1 LVRSFVWKGIVEG
14 FYGRPWTHEERLDM
28 IAFMS
33 EIGMNAYMYAPK
45 DDPYHRE
52 NWRNPYPSKK
62 LDSLR
67 ELASHAASH
76 GVSFVFAVSP
86 GMSIRYSDKR
96 DTDTFMQKLKAL
108 YDAGVRD
115 FAILYDDITKVLS
128 NEDDRKAFPNL
139 ASAQVAFANS
149 VWERL
154 RKWSDETRL
163 IVCPTEYHGDYNTEY
178 VLGIGAGLNKDID
191 IMWTGPD
198 VCSRELTY
206 EYTKSVSAALMRP
219 VVYWDN
225 YPVND
230 SQMKGELHIGP
241 YTGRDLRLPEVSRG
255 FFLNPMNQ
263 AEASKIAP
271 GAAASYLRN
280 PEGYDPQAAW
290 EAAAVRVVGENA
302 LEAITFFA
310 DACAISPLHPEEPP
324 MLKEAVHHAIERA
337 KENFREGAGILSAY
351 MLKMQ
356 ASAELLRTNPNRKFV
371 EEVGPWLEEYVE
383 WSDIGLH
390 IAETIEKS
398 GAYLPSELGYT
409 GRRGFSLNMLP
420 VASAKYKL
428 SRMMSRAVNF
438 KTRVCGDVLLQLGR
452 DLLRLLQ

>member
-1 LVRSFVWKGIVEG
+1 MVRSFVWKGIVEG
-14 FYGRPWTHEERLDM
+14 FYGRPWAHEERLDM
-28 IAFMS
+28 MAFMS

-52 NWRNPYPSKK
+52 NWRKPYPARK

-86 GMSIRYSDKR
+86 GISVRYSDKR
-96 DTDTFMQKLKAL
+96 DMDAFMQKLKAL
-108 YDAGVRD
+108 YGAGVRD
-115 FAILYDDITKVLS
+115 FAILYDDIPDVLS
-128 NEDDRKAFPNL
+128 NEDDRKAFPDL
-139 ASAQVAFANS
+139 VSAQVTFANS
-149 VWERL
+149 VLKQLKR
-154 RKWSDETRL
+154 WSDETTL
-163 IVCPTEYHGDYNTEY
+163 MVCPTQYHGDYNTEY
-178 VLGIGAGLNKDID
+178 VLGIGAGLSKDID

-198 VCSRELTY
+198 VCSRELSY

-219 VVYWDN
+219 PVYWDN

-230 SQMKGELHIGP
+230 AAMKGELHIGP
-241 YTGRDLRLPEVSRG
+241 YTGRDPRLPQVSRG

-263 AEASKIAP
+263 AEASKIAL

-290 EAAAVRVVGENA
+290 ETAAARVVGEDA
-302 LEAITFFA
+302 LEAVTLFA

-324 MLKEAVHHAIERA
+324 MLKETVDRAVRRA
-337 KENFREGAGILSAY
+337 KEDFKEGAGILSAH

-356 ASAELLRTNPNRKFV
+356 ASAELLRTNPNRKFA
-371 EEVGPWLEEYVE
+371 EEISPWLEEYVK

-398 GAYLPSELGYT
+398 GAYLASGLGST
-409 GRRGFSLNMLP
+409 GRCGFSLHMLP
-420 VASAKYKL
+420 VASAKFKL

-452 DLLRLLQ
+452 DLLRVLQ

>member
-1 LVRSFVWKGIVEG
+1 VWKGIVEG

-28 IAFMS
+28 TAFMS

-62 LDSLR
+62 LDCLR

-96 DTDTFMQKLKAL
+96 DLDAFMQKLKSL
-108 YDAGVRD
+108 YGAGVRD
-115 FAILYDDITKVLS
+115 FAILYDDIPDALS
-128 NEDDRKAFPNL
+128 NEEDRKAFPDL

-149 VWERL
+149 VQEQLKKR
-154 RKWSDETRL
+154 SDETTL
-163 IVCPTEYHGDYNTEY
+163 MVCPTQYHGDYNTEY
-178 VLGIGAGLNKDID
+178 VLGIGSGLNKDID
-191 IMWTGPD
+191 IMWTGRD
-198 VCSRELTY
+198 VCSRELGY
-206 EYTKSVSAALMRP
+206 EYTKAVSAALMRP
-219 VVYWDN
+219 IVYWDN

-230 SQMKGELHIGP
+230 SQMKGELHVGP
-241 YTGRDLRLPEVSRG
+241 YTGRDSRLPEVSRG

-263 AEASKIAP
+263 AEASKIAL

-280 PEGYDPQAAW
+280 SEGYDPQAAW
-290 EAAAVRVVGENA
+290 EAAAVRVVGEDA
-302 LEAITFFA
+302 LEGITLFA
-310 DACAISPLHPEEPP
+310 DACAISPLHPEDPP
-324 MLKEAVHHAIERA
+324 MLKETVDRAVERA
-337 KENFREGAGILSAY
+337 KENSKEGAGLLSAH

-371 EEVGPWLEEYVE
+371 EEIRPWLEEYVE

-390 IAETIEKS
+390 IAKTIEKS
-398 GAYLPSELGYT
+398 GAYPASELGSM
-409 GRRGFSLNMLP
+409 GRCGSSLCMVPL
-420 VASAKYKL
+420 ASSKYRL